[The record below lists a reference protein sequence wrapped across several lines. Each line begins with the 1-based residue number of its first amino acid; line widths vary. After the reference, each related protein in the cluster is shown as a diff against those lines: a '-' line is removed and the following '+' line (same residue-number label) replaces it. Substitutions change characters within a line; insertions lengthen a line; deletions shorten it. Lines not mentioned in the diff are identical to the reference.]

1 MNKLKYF
8 VMAFAVS
15 FLVFPALG
23 GMGPAGGVMLGVH
36 AFKGIQKHKEKKEE
50 AEAENQKLEKLRV
63 RYPQDVTAYEK
74 LLASDPAAAK
84 RKLSAMVTQYK
95 NDTGEDL
102 DKTYAVKK
110 REGLLKRIRGRLRD
124 GGESKDDDSSDS
136 NSSRRGGLF
145 SRIF

>member
-1 MNKLKYF
+1 
-8 VMAFAVS
+8 
-15 FLVFPALG
+15 
-23 GMGPAGGVMLGVH
+23 
-36 AFKGIQKHKEKKEE
+36 
-50 AEAENQKLEKLRV
+50 
-63 RYPQDVTAYEK
+63 
-74 LLASDPAAAK
+74 
-84 RKLSAMVTQYK
+84 MVTQYK